1 MAIEKD
7 SFPAPATPPSRKKNK
22 KNKKVA
28 QKVQIF

>member
-1 MAIEKD
+1 MAIEKN
-7 SFPAPATPPSRKKNK
+7 SFPAPATPPSPKKNK